1 MCEVDSDEM
10 INGEENQEDQILES
24 DSDMSGFTIM
34 MPGYPPEESEEA
46 QASPDDADHES
57 GDDSTACQDEN
68 TPSVTKAGSS
78 VDMRELYWKVVHE
91 AQTKI
96 RKAHPEMSGR
106 EVLAKAREA
115 WFGCM

>member
-1 MCEVDSDEM
+1 M
-10 INGEENQEDQILES
+10 ISGEENQEDQILES

-46 QASPDDADHES
+46 QASPDDADHDEN
-57 GDDSTACQDEN
+57 GDDSNECQDEN
-68 TPSVTKAGSS
+68 RPSDAKAGSA
-78 VDMRELYWKVVHE
+78 VNMRELYWKVVHE

-96 RKAHPEMSGR
+96 RKAHPEMGAR
-106 EVLAKAREA
+106 EVLAKARQV